1 MMDIMQLNENTYRVE
16 DDRVRYFIIEGTEK
30 TLMIDSSMNNPNAID
45 AAKKVTNKPIELINT
60 HADRDHIAGN
70 IAFEKVSMQP
80 AEEENYRKNGG
91 QCTIIPVKGGDIINP
106 GNRPLEIIDMPGH
119 TPGSIGILDINNRV
133 LYSGDSV
140 QSGIIFM
147 FGQYRN
153 LETYID
159 SMKKLREYEDRFDI
173 IYPCH
178 DMCPVYPD
186 LIPKLIEGAEQI
198 LKRYQELIHTTPA
211 DLIALCEALEAL
223 TKDQAVCVVAGKAQL
238 DACGSRLTET
248 VTV

>member
-1 MMDIMQLNENTYRVE
+1 MMDIMQLNENNYRVE

-30 TLMIDSSMNNPNAID
+30 ALMIDSSMNNPNAID

-70 IAFEKVSMQP
+70 IAFEKVYMHP

-147 FGQYRN
+147 FGQYRSM
-153 LETYID
+153 ERYIESLD
-159 SMKKLREYEDRFDI
+159 HLMEFEGQFDE
-173 IYPCH
+173 IYAMH
-178 DMCPVYPD
+178 GTFPVKPD
-186 LIPKLIEGAEQI
+186 LIPKLREGASQI
-198 LKRYQELIHTTPA
+198 VEGKATGREVNLFGNAVCLYLFPYA
-211 DLIALCEALEAL
+211 GFLCEMNKWSE
-223 TKDQAVCVVAGKAQL
+223 
-238 DACGSRLTET
+238 
-248 VTV
+248 

>member
-30 TLMIDSSMNNPNAID
+30 ALMIDSSMNNPNAID
-45 AAKKVTNKPIELINT
+45 AAKKVSNKPIELINT

-70 IAFEKVSMQP
+70 IAFEKVYMHP

-159 SMKKLREYEDRFDI
+159 SMKKLRAYEDRFDI

-198 LKRYQELIHTTPA
+198 H
-211 DLIALCEALEAL
+211 
-223 TKDQAVCVVAGKAQL
+223 AGKAEGRDMDL
-238 DACGSRLTET
+238 FGNKVKMYKFDYAGFFCEP
-248 VTV
+248 